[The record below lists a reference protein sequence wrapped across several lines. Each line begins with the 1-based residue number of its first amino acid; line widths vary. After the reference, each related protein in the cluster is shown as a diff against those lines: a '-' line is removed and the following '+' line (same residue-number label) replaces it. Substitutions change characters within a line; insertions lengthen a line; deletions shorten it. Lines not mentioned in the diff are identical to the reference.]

1 MSKRNTPDIIKK
13 IPIPNDSDPS
23 SISELQ
29 KILINAWREVKIV
42 EEQEKTKREAIQAL
56 KEVTI
61 KKLNILEKNVDK
73 AVTARI
79 ESYKATV
86 YKFLELIDE
95 ALASGDTKKL
105 EIAVGGLIKTLDMDL
120 FQGVDKIGKALR
132 GEEVDEIEI

>member
-73 AVTARI
+73 AVTVRI
-79 ESYKATV
+79 ESYKASV